1 MNPVM
6 TRTRS
11 LGFIAAAVG
20 LWLAGVAP
28 SYAAT
33 VTAADAVAGGV
44 AYNWTVNMSGNDTTA
59 GSSPAIAGNL
69 GSLSWND
76 PINFGDEILGVD
88 IGTGWTHTSRWT
100 ALTLTEATNLTITLA
115 ANGAATSGTA
125 AGTSLVPAFSLFA
138 GHQQTDGGTAGGYHV
153 YNNSGNFNWNDID
166 PEWGTT
172 TLNYIGNEAN
182 PGGLSSISKTFSLA
196 AGQYSIIFGG
206 NPPAGS
212 LAGSVP
218 YQATLTTA
226 PVPVPAALWLF
237 GSGLVGLAGLARR
250 RAAR

>member
-1 MNPVM
+1 MKSMV
-6 TRTRS
+6 TRKRS
-11 LGFIAAAVG
+11 YYLIAAAVG
-20 LWLAGVAP
+20 LWLAGAAP
-28 SYAAT
+28 SHAST
-33 VTAADAVAGGV
+33 VTAGDSIAGGL
-44 AYNWTVNMSGNDTTA
+44 AYTWTVNMSGNDTTA
-59 GSSPAIAGNL
+59 GSSPAIAGGL

-76 PINFGDEILGVD
+76 PINFGDEIPGVD

-115 ANGAATSGTA
+115 ANGAATSGPA

-196 AGQYSIIFGG
+196 AGQYSIVFGG

-218 YQATLTTA
+218 YQATLST
-226 PVPVPAALWLF
+226 VPVPAAVWLF
-237 GSGLVGLAGLARR
+237 GSGLAGLVGLARR
-250 RAAR
+250 KFSA